1 MILQGKLDRAM
12 KWLKDQ
18 NKKPDSGKEGKEERD
33 ENALLEKKDIPA
45 LILSVLCV
53 FGPILLVLLAI
64 ALWACR

>member
-1 MILQGKLDRAM
+1 M

-18 NKKPDSGKEGKEERD
+18 NKKPDSGKEEKKEREENTFLER
-33 ENALLEKKDIPA
+33 KDIPA